1 MRRAL
6 TSVEAALWRRV
17 CESTKP
23 LPGATMPPVVE
34 APPTPK
40 PVPRTQPAQRISHS
54 PQSKPGMLADR
65 GGEKRPRRGKLDI
78 DAVFDLHG
86 YTQDRARA
94 ALVGFLDRSR
104 ANDARVVLVITGKSG
119 VLRQR
124 LPDWLAGPDL
134 RPQLAGFAQAH
145 RRHGGEGAWYV
156 FLKSAD

>member
-6 TSVEAALWRRV
+6 TPAESALWRRV
-17 CESTKP
+17 CESTRP
-23 LPGATMPPVVE
+23 LPGNTLPPAVD
-34 APPTPK
+34 APPAPK
-40 PVPRTQPAQRISHS
+40 PVPRTQPTQRIAH
-54 PQSKPGMLADR
+54 PPHAKPGALADR
-65 GGEKRPRRGKLDI
+65 GGEKRPRRGNLDI

-94 ALVGFLDRSR
+94 ALAGFLDRSR

-124 LPDWLAGPDL
+124 LPDWLAAPDL
-134 RPQLAGFAQAH
+134 RSTLTGFAQAH

-156 FLKSAD
+156 FLKRAP